1 MVTTPEQYK
10 KAKDTLSLFLGHTGV
25 SESETYRV
33 LRAVEVASVKDLSG
47 KRTKITD
54 ENQIFYRSSL
64 QSKRDAYELDLREFI
79 VESMDEILATD
90 KKKAS
95 EFNWKMFQQMVMQT
109 TATHLELQ
117 FGDLWTKL
125 PYPDQVKIS
134 NEIAVAV
141 LSLIRKDQNVVRQIL
156 EGLSKDEQ
164 DFINQLFSTN
174 FRISDPQSRIISI
187 STPILAE
194 IIFKKQMRNK

>member
-1 MVTTPEQYK
+1 MTTAPQQYK
-10 KAKDTLSLFLGHTGV
+10 QAQETLSKFLGHTGI
-25 SESETYRV
+25 SEGEAYRV
-33 LRAVEVASVKDLSG
+33 LRALEVSSVRNLLDQ
-47 KRTKITD
+47 RTKVTD
-54 ENQIFYRSSL
+54 ENQIFYRTAL
-64 QSKRDAYELDLREFI
+64 QNQRDAYELDLREFI